1 MQGPC
6 DHIGLDDI
14 PVVPSFSW
22 TLTYDPFRR
31 PVFLVPFLSFMAGP
45 VCFKDHLNS
54 IFFILMGK
62 RLPYE
67 PIWIN
72 YISILLD

>member
-1 MQGPC
+1 MSVA
-6 DHIGLDDI
+6 DI
-14 PVVPSFSW
+14 LALISAIKADTEARKADTEVLKAKTEV
-22 TLTYDPFRR
+22 L
-31 PVFLVPFLSFMAGP
+31 
-45 VCFKDHLNS
+45 KDHLNS
-54 IFFILMGK
+54 IFLILMGK